1 MTNESKKPDYYRNS
15 SNFLKTLNILFWVS
29 QIFMALGLWGMI
41 KYNMI
46 QTALEFII
54 WIAIFIFNFF
64 IIGGVRDLRF
74 MINDTNERLNEL
86 EGKSN
91 DDD

>member
-1 MTNESKKPDYYRNS
+1 MTSQSSKPDYYKNS
-15 SNFLKTLNILFWVS
+15 SNFLKTLNVLFWVS
-29 QIFMALGLWGMI
+29 QIFMALGLYGMI
-41 KYNMI
+41 KYNLI
-46 QTALEFII
+46 QTAVEFII
-54 WIAIFIFNFF
+54 WIVIFIFNFV

-91 DDD
+91 DDV